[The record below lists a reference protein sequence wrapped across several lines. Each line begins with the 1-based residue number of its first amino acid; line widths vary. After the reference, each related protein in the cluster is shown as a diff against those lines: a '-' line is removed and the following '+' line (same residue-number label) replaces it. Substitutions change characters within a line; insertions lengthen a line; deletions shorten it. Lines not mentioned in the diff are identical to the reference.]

1 MLEKLKQTDR
11 PPVLGEKNRNRPL
24 VGPNF
29 SRAFRVKYFFPGRSL
44 GCLLRN
50 EGKKRRTCSH
60 GYTWEFKRGNKKEA
74 NAPFGILF
82 IVNWK
87 SRRVPIIVG
96 DGSWVIFFSP
106 RSEGEK
112 SELIRSEGEPLNNF

>member
-50 EGKKRRTCSH
+50 EGKKDELVAMVTH
-60 GYTWEFKRGNKKEA
+60 GNLKEGIRKRPTLLSG
-74 NAPFGILF
+74 FYL
-82 IVNWK
+82 
-87 SRRVPIIVG
+87 
-96 DGSWVIFFSP
+96 
-106 RSEGEK
+106 
-112 SELIRSEGEPLNNF
+112 L